1 MPTTVLQAAVGAGK
15 TEAAIQRLMD
25 CLAQTRSSDPFPKA
39 WVLLATKRQ
48 EIAFRQRLLE
58 QQTAKKLFFNVE
70 FFNFYEL
77 NTRILNITHVP
88 IRRIHEPARLGLVR
102 TIAEQLYEAGELQIF
117 GQIWHTPGFVSMV
130 AQSIYELKQNLIESN
145 VFASKVRTQ
154 KDYELAQIYLRY
166 QDVLQAKS
174 LVDREGEGWLAE
186 IATQYPDQEFKKVR
200 LLLVDGYDQFN
211 VVQARVLANLAK
223 HIENVT
229 VTLTTVPQR
238 EQTIGK
244 RFEKAL
250 SVLQEAHNKVSVSL
264 YVDTDEGDKHRHDNR
279 AHALQGLTNN
289 IFLELKEDQRLNL
302 IDSTLMFIEAPDP
315 AQEVSAVLRRI
326 KRMILDGVSPDDILI
341 AVRDWQQYGA
351 SLNDYRRLYQI
362 PMLLHFSLPI
372 AENPSLIALMNVLNL
387 AEGGFERRAVLDVL
401 RSPYVQVPNI
411 SLEDVDLLEQA
422 SLRAQV
428 LQGRAEWLDAI
439 EQGAEVRHDV
449 ESGRDEEAL
458 YDHATRDQLHVAL
471 MNLFDAITPTPTAYI
486 RQYVFA
492 LEHLIGRESL
502 AEEADT
508 QTAPDD
514 NRVVAPTESHYSLN
528 MIRAIRALDSDEAD
542 VTVKRLVA
550 RDITAMNSL
559 KRIIRGFLHIEALMQ
574 STLNENPEPITWEA
588 FLAELRLSIESAS
601 EGNRNPIRNGRVLAT
616 TALEARGLPHAHV
629 FILGLSEGI
638 FPKPISEDPL
648 YLDTERGDF
657 FDRGIPLERLADRA
671 NDDGIFYELICLP
684 YATLTLS
691 RPTVREGKLW
701 NESHLWRVT
710 QAVFEPTSVQQHTEK
725 VKIGE
730 LVPAENVAS
739 PDEAILAVADALNTT
754 PVAHTVTRLQ
764 AWLAQQNDTHQLWQ
778 HIAHGRRIEDGRM
791 GRGVANDY
799 SGVINDASLQQL
811 VAQALGEQ
819 HYWSASQFNEL
830 GKCGYYFFAH
840 RLLQLREQ
848 EEPSDGLDARIFGTI
863 VHAILEGVYLPDT
876 IIHPDNLGMVLARF
890 HEAYEHVTHHAPEWY
905 HFKPSSL
912 WQIEKKTVF
921 RQIDKLIRVDFSA
934 DSPFNKVLSGERRV
948 WQTEYDFTQGR
959 AVKVPIGELGE
970 LVLGGRIDRIDAVG
984 NQLIVV
990 DYKSGSTKINTEEMY
1005 EGRNFQMMVYILA
1018 LQHLLNPDEWQVAGG
1033 FFWHTPNASASGVF
1047 KFSPNDEMALQEAQ
1061 NKLSRYIKLSRQ
1073 AIFPVRASQPE
1084 TPSQCTRYCPYY
1096 QLCRL
1101 GVTYPKGV
1109 PHANTE

>member
-15 TEAAIQRLMD
+15 TEAALQRLID
-25 CLAQTRSSDPFPKA
+25 CLAQTRSADPFPKA

-70 FFNFYEL
+70 FFNFYQL

-102 TIAEQLYEAGELQIF
+102 TIAEQLSEAGELQIF

-130 AQSIYELKQNLIESN
+130 ARFIYELKQNLIESD

-154 KDYELAQIYLRY
+154 KDHELAQIYLRY

-186 IATQYPDQEFKKVR
+186 IVTRYPHQEFEKVR

-211 VVQARVLANLAK
+211 VVQAQVLANLAK

-244 RFEKAL
+244 RFAKAL
-250 SVLQEAHNKVSVSL
+250 SVLQEAHDKASVSL
-264 YVDTDEGDKHRHDNR
+264 YVDTDEGDKHRHDTR
-279 AHALQGLTNN
+279 AHALQVLTNH
-289 IFLELKEDQRLNL
+289 IFLERERADL
-302 IDSTLMFIEAPDP
+302 IDPTLTFIEAPDP

-326 KRMILDGVSPDDILI
+326 KRMILDGVAPDDILI

-351 SLNDYRRLYQI
+351 SLNDYRRLYQV
-362 PMLLHFSLPI
+362 PMLVQFSLPI
-372 AENPSLIALMNVLNL
+372 AENPVLIVLLNVLTL
-387 AEGGFERRAVLDVL
+387 ADGNFERRAVLDVL
-401 RSPYVQVPNI
+401 RSPYVQVLHI
-411 SLEDVDLLEQA
+411 SLADVDLLEQA
-422 SLRAQV
+422 SLRARV
-428 LQGRAEWLDAI
+428 LQGRAEWLNAI
-439 EQGAEVRHDV
+439 AQGAETRYDV
-449 ESGRDEEAL
+449 DSGRDEEAL
-458 YDHATRDQLHVAL
+458 YDHATQDRLGVAL
-471 MNLFDAITPTPTAYI
+471 MTLFDAITPEPTAYV
-486 RQYVFA
+486 RHYVLA

-508 QTAPDD
+508 ETAPDD
-514 NRVVAPTESHYSLN
+514 NRVIAPVESHYSLN
-528 MIRAIRALDSDEAD
+528 MIQAIRALDSDEAD
-542 VTVKRLVA
+542 TTVKRLIA
-550 RDITAMNSL
+550 RDITAVNSL

-638 FPKPISEDPL
+638 FPKPITEDPL

-657 FDRGIPLERLADRA
+657 FDRGIPLEKLADRA

-710 QAVFEPTSVQQHTEK
+710 QAVFGQADVQQYTEK

-730 LVPAENVAS
+730 LVPAETVAS
-739 PDEAILAVADALNTT
+739 PEEAILAVADALNSI
-754 PVAHTVTRLQ
+754 PVAQTVTRLQ
-764 AWLAQQNDTHQLWQ
+764 AWLAQPNDTHQLWQ
-778 HIAHGRRIEDGRM
+778 HIAHGRRVEDGRM
-791 GRGVANDY
+791 GRGVANEY
-799 SGVINDASLQQL
+799 SGIISDVSLQHL
-811 VAQALGEQ
+811 VAQHLGEQ
-819 HYWSASQFNEL
+819 HRWSASQFNEL

-848 EEPSDGLDARIFGTI
+848 EEPSEGLDARTFGTI
-863 VHAILEGVYLPDT
+863 VHAILEHVYVRDT
-876 IIHPDNLGMVLARF
+876 VIHPDNLGMILGRF
-890 HEAYEHVTHHAPEWY
+890 HEAYETVTTNAPVWY
-905 HFKPSSL
+905 HFKPSPL
-912 WQIEKKTVF
+912 WQIEKKTIF
-921 RQIDKLIRVDFSA
+921 RQIDKLIRLDFSP
-934 DSPFNKVLSGERRV
+934 DSPFNKVKRGERRV
-948 WQTEYDFTQGR
+948 WQTEYDFASGR

-970 LVLGGRIDRIDAVG
+970 IFLNGRIDRIDAVDK
-984 NQLIVV
+984 QLIVV
-990 DYKSGSTKINTEEMY
+990 DYKTGSTKIDTEEML

-1018 LQHLLNPDEWQVAGG
+1018 LQHLLNPNEWQLAGG
-1033 FFWHTPNASASGVF
+1033 FFWHTTDAKTSGMF
-1047 KFSPNDEMALQEAQ
+1047 TFEPTDEIALQEAQ
-1061 NKLSRYIKLSRQ
+1061 IKLSRYIQLGRQ

-1109 PHANTE
+1109 PHAHTE